1 MVLLLIFYGPK
12 PDLNTLR
19 IIDETLNEELPELVR
34 GKTGFAVSNN
44 VRIWYE
50 LIPPTTTS
58 IKGTICLLM
67 SNAADALM
75 WPPSFINQFASA
87 GFQVI
92 RLDYRGT
99 GLSDWMSNWNKNNA
113 YSLFDMAKDVIAVID
128 TLVLIPFRFLKSYNT
143 CWAISLT
150 SRFIC
155 PATFFVFSIRSMIKF
170 LSPPRIR
177 YFMIGIDFIIELKT

>member
-1 MVLLLIFYGPK
+1 MLLILTTIVLLLIFYGPK
-12 PDLNTLR
+12 PDLNTLH

-75 WPPSFINQFASA
+75 WPPSFINQFTSA

-128 TLVLIPFRFLKSYNT
+128 TLH
-143 CWAISLT
+143 ISRVHL
-150 SRFIC
+150 FG
-155 PATFFVFSIRSMIKF
+155 FSLGGMIAQE
-170 LSPPRIR
+170 
-177 YFMIGIDFIIELKT
+177 MA